1 MFNHPAKL
9 KVPKF
14 VTVVVGLKGA
24 EDVEVNCYMVS
35 DQCQALVNANVFGN
49 SEDRK
54 KLVVRTPEPN
64 ELVPAFLQEGSPVTS
79 VPPEFFVVNVAHGQP
94 AHENDYNIMKSY
106 DFPVRNRESPATPA
120 HFTGYLKKYSSDP
133 TEKIFANFQLLLYL
147 AELMDVDTA
156 LTCA

>member
-1 MFNHPAKL
+1 MFNHPVNL

-35 DQCQALVNANVFGN
+35 DQCQALVNANVFGS

-54 KLVVRTPEPN
+54 KLVVREPEPN

-106 DFPVRNRESPATPA
+106 DFPVRNRDSPATPA

-133 TEKIFANFQLLLYL
+133 TEKIFANF
-147 AELMDVDTA
+147 
-156 LTCA
+156 